1 MPAYNYYTPTFQP
14 YYQIPPQQMMPQ
26 NPPQQQMPVVQQQ
39 PQVQSGMIWVS
50 GEKEASMYP
59 VAPNNA
65 VALWDSANPYVYL
78 KQADASGK
86 PVMRA
91 YELKEHVDVSTAP
104 ESGTSVSYATKEDLE
119 TVIGAIKDLDKSVSG
134 VKSDIDTIKGD
145 MYGIAGKKRILK
157 KEDETNG

>member
-1 MPAYNYYTPTFQP
+1 MPAYNYYTPTYQP
-14 YYQIPPQQMMPQ
+14 YFQLPQQQIIPPT
-26 NPPQQQMPVVQQQ
+26 PPQQQMPVVQAQ
-39 PQVQSGMIWVS
+39 PQMQSGMIWVS

-86 PVMRA
+86 PIMKA
-91 YELKEHVDVSTAP
+91 YELKEHVEMSAGSDP
-104 ESGTSVSYATKEDLE
+104 GTSASYATKEDLE
-119 TVIGAIKDLDKSVSG
+119 SVIGVLKDLDRSVSG